1 MGISDQRGS
10 YAIDETEVG
19 RSSISSALFS
29 KTQQRVLGLLF
40 SFPDRSFFTT
50 EVIDRVGTGRGS
62 VQRELSKL
70 AESGLVTVTKVGN
83 QKHFQANSASPIFTE
98 LCGIIRKTVGVY
110 EPMSK
115 ALEPIANLIE
125 LALIYGSVAKGQEA
139 AASDLDLL
147 IVSDHLTLEQV
158 FQQLASTE
166 TTIGR
171 RINPTLYSCQEFE
184 RRRKDKVSF
193 LSRVLAE
200 RTIVLFG
207 DLPV

>member
-110 EPMSK
+110 
-115 ALEPIANLIE
+115 PIANLIE